1 MDCRFDAVDTVDAD
15 GSYLWT
21 LLGND
26 GHGRATDVAG
36 AHAADLNIPFLS
48 HGG

>member
-1 MDCRFDAVDTVDAD
+1 MECRFDADTVAAG
-15 GSYLWT
+15 GSYLWA

-36 AHAADLNIPFLS
+36 AHAADLNIPFLG
-48 HGG
+48 HVG